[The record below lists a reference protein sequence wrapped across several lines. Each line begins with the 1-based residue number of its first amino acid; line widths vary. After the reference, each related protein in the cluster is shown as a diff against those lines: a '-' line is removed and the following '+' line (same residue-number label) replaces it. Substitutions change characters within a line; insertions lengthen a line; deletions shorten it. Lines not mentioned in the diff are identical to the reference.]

1 MLPVLPAVPPRVRRA
16 AQAAVA
22 TAGRRAAA
30 WTVVAL
36 GFAAVGAARAAYV
49 LAGLA
54 PTVATSAGLDAA
66 AVALVVLAYAV
77 ASRGEAARPEGAA
90 PGPRGPRP
98 VRSLARVLAAAGLLA
113 LAEAAAGAAGAAAGS
128 VGGGVVRG
136 LTAAASGLALGVAEA
151 AFAVALVLGL
161 RPLVLF
167 RRGRWTV
174 GLWRAALAAV
184 IVSALAWAGSRIDA
198 APAGPAVAFDAAAIV
213 FGIALVLRQRWV
225 TLLSGRERL
234 AAAGLVFALFAAL
247 VGLLALRTVGAG
259 GLSIAGSPER
269 IPASYVLSRSVG
281 GLASLAM
288 GLGAMYSLTAGLV
301 LLFGLPAAEPARAG
315 ERRAFQALAGFAG
328 SVLDRT
334 ALVQAIARGPVE
346 AGLADAAWVVLS
358 DLDRGDL
365 TARVAA
371 AEGLTVDAAAAAAD
385 SDALARAAGA
395 VPLVLGRAEA
405 DHRVHARPGSGLGSL
420 VVLPLAA
427 RGEAPRGALI
437 AARRTPDAYE
447 ADDVAALDAFAAQ
460 AALALANADLVAGA
474 LDRERLAR
482 ELALAREVQLR
493 LFPQSL
499 PSLPGLDIAA
509 DERPAREIGGDYYD
523 AITLSETCAG
533 IIVADVSGKGTAA
546 AFHMAELKG
555 IFGVGARLTR
565 APAEFLCRASEAL
578 APSLRVGTF
587 VSAAYGVVDAAEGTL
602 AVARA
607 GHCPPVLARDPALA
621 GPDGRGG
628 GARLLRGRGVALG
641 LGSPALFRRT
651 LDEQTVTLAP
661 GDAVL
666 FYTDGLVEARDA
678 AGEEWG
684 YARLL
689 AAAERHRTLPARALL
704 DALLAEHRAWSATP
718 DAPADDVTVVVMKW
732 RDAPGGPAP
741 DTPPVP
747 SQTPALSPPTPL

>member
-1 MLPVLPAVPPRVRRA
+1 MRRA

-30 WTVVAL
+30 WTGVAV
-36 GFAAVGAARAAYV
+36 GFAAVGAARSAYV

-54 PTVATSAGLDAA
+54 PTVATSAGLDAV

-77 ASRGEAARPEGAA
+77 ASRGEAARPEAAQADAAA
-90 PGPRGPRP
+90 PGRGGAWP

-113 LAEAAAGAAGAAAGS
+113 LAEGAAAAASGS

-136 LTAAASGLALGVAEA
+136 LTAAASGLTLGVAEA
-151 AFAVALVLGL
+151 AFAVALALGL

-174 GLWRAALAAV
+174 GLWRAALGATV
-184 IVSALAWAGSRIDA
+184 VSALAWAGSRIDV
-198 APAGPAVAFDAAAIV
+198 APSGPAVAFDAAAIM
-213 FGIALVLRQRWV
+213 FGLALVLRQRWV
-225 TLLSGRERL
+225 ALLSGRERL

-247 VGLLALRTVGAG
+247 VGLLALRTAGAG
-259 GLSIAGSPER
+259 GLSVAGGPER

-328 SVLDRT
+328 SVLDRA
-334 ALVQAIARGPVE
+334 ALVQAIAHGPVE

-358 DLDRGDL
+358 DLDHGDL

-371 AEGLTVDAAAAAAD
+371 AEGLTVDAATAAAD

-395 VPLVLGRAEA
+395 TPLVLGRAEA

-427 RGEAPRGALI
+427 RGEAPRGALL

-482 ELALAREVQLR
+482 ELALAREVQMR

-499 PSLPGLDIAA
+499 PCLPGLDIAA

-533 IIVADVSGKGTAA
+533 VIVADVSGKGTAA

-565 APAEFLCRASEAL
+565 SPTEFLCRASEAL
-578 APSLRVGTF
+578 GPSLRVGTF
-587 VSAAYGVVDAAEGTL
+587 VSAAYAVVDAADGTL

-621 GPDGRGG
+621 DG

-641 LGSPALFRRT
+641 LGSPSLFRRT

-684 YARLL
+684 YTRLL
-689 AAAERHRTLPARALL
+689 AAAERHRALPARAVL

-718 DAPADDVTVVVMKW
+718 DAPADDVTVVVLKW
-732 RDAPGGPAP
+732 KDGLTGSAPGGSSA
-741 DTPPVP
+741 
-747 SQTPALSPPTPL
+747 SHRA